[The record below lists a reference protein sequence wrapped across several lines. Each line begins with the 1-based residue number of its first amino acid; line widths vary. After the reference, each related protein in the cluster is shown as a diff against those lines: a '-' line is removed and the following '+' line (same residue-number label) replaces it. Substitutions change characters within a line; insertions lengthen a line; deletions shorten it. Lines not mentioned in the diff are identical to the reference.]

1 MSVLRLFCLS
11 SLLLSV
17 GCFAVLVIE
26 AGAADI
32 AGVWLSSKIVLF
44 LQLSLQAWS
53 TMTENLYTYMI
64 FKFIFYCW
72 IIALKF
78 SVSF

>member
-1 MSVLRLFCLS
+1 M
-11 SLLLSV
+11 
-17 GCFAVLVIE
+17 VIE

-53 TMTENLYTYMI
+53 TMTEFIHIHDFLIYFLLLDNSSEIFCQFLTKLMPAVMITYSG
-64 FKFIFYCW
+64 
-72 IIALKF
+72 LN
-78 SVSF
+78 